1 MVLARSF
8 DSRFADRSALSFLPS
23 LLRFPALVWAN
34 RYMVQNFLR
43 RDLMSRVNGS
53 LLGLGWLLL
62 RPMALFVLYYLVF
75 GMVLGPRVEVDGV
88 SKADPGYALYL
99 FSGVIAFVAL
109 SEATT
114 VACSIIVDNG
124 NLVKKVAFPSEV
136 LLVHVALVAQVIY
149 AVGVVVVFVAGL
161 WMGLLQ
167 PGAMLLAL
175 PLTMFLQFVL
185 SLGIGMMLA
194 NLNVFARDTAQ
205 LWGLLSQGW
214 MFLSPVFLHPSQIQ
228 AVVDKGTIPA
238 WTPGLVEALNPAWAL
253 MQAQRLALG
262 AVDPKLGSFWPQFGI
277 AAAWAFGL
285 LVLGYTVFMSRK
297 HKFADL
303 I

>member
-1 MVLARSF
+1 MALVRSF
-8 DSRFADRSALSFLPS
+8 DAKFATRSAISFLPS
-23 LLRFPALVWAN
+23 LFRFPALVFAN
-34 RYMVQNFLR
+34 RFMVQNFLR
-43 RDLMSRVNGS
+43 RELMSRVNGS
-53 LLGLGWLLL
+53 VLGLGWMLV
-62 RPMALFVLYYLVF
+62 RPLCLFALFYLVF
-75 GMVLGPRVEVDGV
+75 GLVLGPRVGNG
-88 SKADPGYALYL
+88 DPDPKFAIYL
-99 FSGVIAFVAL
+99 FLGILAFGAIT
-109 SEATT
+109 EATT
-114 VACSIIVDNG
+114 AACSVIVDNG

-136 LLVHVALVAQVIY
+136 LLVHVALVAQVVY
-149 AVGVVVVFVAGL
+149 LVAAAVAFVVGLSTGQLRPGLELLAFPLVMVVHFVFVLGL
-161 WMGLLQ
+161 G
-167 PGAMLLAL
+167 ML
-175 PLTMFLQFVL
+175 
-185 SLGIGMMLA
+185 LA

-205 LWGLLSQGW
+205 LWGLISQGW